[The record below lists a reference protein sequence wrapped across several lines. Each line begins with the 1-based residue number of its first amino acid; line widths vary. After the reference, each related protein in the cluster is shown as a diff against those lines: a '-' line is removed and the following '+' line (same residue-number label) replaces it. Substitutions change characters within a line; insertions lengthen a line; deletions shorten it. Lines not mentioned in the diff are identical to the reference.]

1 MVNRLENNLGMD
13 LNGDGYIG
21 GQGRNNK
28 TIQFFSFNI
37 ILS

>member
-28 TIQFFSFNI
+28 NYS
-37 ILS
+37 ILFI